1 MKDELGLI
9 DGPLLV
15 KSSDQKSKKRQE
27 VKKRG
32 EMPWLT

>member
-1 MKDELGLI
+1 MKDGLGLI
-9 DGPLLV
+9 DRPLLANLI
-15 KSSDQKSKKRQE
+15 DQKSKKRQE